1 MNASKSAVGVN
12 SLCNALQTMGSRL
25 THLYLAH
32 NRLAGIPQIVG
43 ILSVS
48 CAVFHPFSHGLLASV
63 LLIPDALPESNVI
76 GSLECDHSG
85 HITRCTSH

>member
-43 ILSVS
+43 ILSVGM
-48 CAVFHPFSHGLLASV
+48 A
-63 LLIPDALPESNVI
+63 
-76 GSLECDHSG
+76 SLE
-85 HITRCTSH
+85 TKLFK